1 MRDRRRKNT
10 LSMTTTIPKPMHLI
24 AVRGFLAGGL
34 LLLPACGATGPASE
48 PALAPFTQSIGTTA
62 LEIRV
67 VPISGSDGIDAFYM
81 TEMEIDWDL
90 FDAFVFDVDELPVK
104 GTPEAQTRPTR
115 PYMLVDRGF
124 GHAGYPAISMSLRG
138 AQSFCRWMTEQ
149 TGRTWRL
156 PTRREWTH
164 ACTLGSVSRDR
175 MEHHAWYEANAE
187 WTTHPIGTKAADAT
201 GLYDL
206 HGNVA
211 EWVIDEQGNGIAMG
225 GSFVSTLDELS
236 CDSGQ
241 PDTKD
246 WNESDPQIPR
256 SIWWLADAPFI
267 GFRIVTDA
275 PH

>member
-1 MRDRRRKNT
+1 M
-10 LSMTTTIPKPMHLI
+10 STTIPKPVQSFAAPACLI
-24 AVRGFLAGGL
+24 GTL
-34 LLLPACGATGPASE
+34 LLQGCCGDTPSISAPRN
-48 PALAPFTQSIGTTA
+48 PFTQTVGTTG
-62 LEIRV
+62 LEIEMLP
-67 VPISGSDGIDAFYM
+67 VPGGDGIDSFYM
-81 TEMEIDWDL
+81 ARTEIDWDV

-104 GTPEAQTRPTR
+104 GTPEAETRPTR

-156 PTRREWTH
+156 PTQAEWMH
-164 ACTLGSVSRDR
+164 ACELGAVPEGAMGDY
-175 MEHHAWYEANAE
+175 AWYDANAE
-187 WTTHPIGTKAADAT
+187 WTTHPVGTRAADLL
-201 GLYDL
+201 GLHDM
-206 HGNVA
+206 HGNIA
-211 EWVIDEQGNGIAMG
+211 EWTTDEHGAGIAMG
-225 GSFVSTLDELS
+225 GSFVSTLEELG

-275 PH
+275 PR